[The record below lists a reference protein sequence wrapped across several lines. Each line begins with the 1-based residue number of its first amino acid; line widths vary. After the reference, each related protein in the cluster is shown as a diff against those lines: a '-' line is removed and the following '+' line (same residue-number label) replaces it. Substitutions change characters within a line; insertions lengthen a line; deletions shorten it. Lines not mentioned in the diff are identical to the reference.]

1 VYGAAFENGA
11 RPGDTFMDGD
21 VEIALGNG
29 TVWRPK
35 DGGEPSY
42 APMSLRD
49 GLAYSKNTITAQVM
63 QSVGPAR
70 VASLAQA
77 MGVRQSKLDAV
88 PSLALGTSPVTL
100 KEMVSAYG
108 TIANSGSYIEPL
120 LITSVEDRNGM
131 VLQTFQAK
139 PPEQALS
146 IPSSQVLLDVMRG
159 VIDRGTGTGI
169 RSRFGI
175 QADVAGKTGTT
186 QDNTDGWF
194 VLMHP
199 QLVAG
204 AWVGFNDN
212 RITLSDY
219 WGQGAHSALPI
230 VGDFF
235 QQSFRSKV
243 VDANARFEAPRGSVA
258 EEAPADPIGAWLS
271 SLFQGSSQ
279 PVTPRQPPAEEQVLP
294 AYPPPPANPP
304 PAPAGPGQRWEAI
317 PGARPAEPGTPGAAA
332 PPPTGVVI
340 GPPQGERRPQYIPL
354 PPVQGR

>member
-1 VYGAAFENGA
+1 
-11 RPGDTFMDGD
+11 
-21 VEIALGNG
+21 
-29 TVWRPK
+29 
-35 DGGEPSY
+35 
-42 APMSLRD
+42 MSLRD
-49 GLAYSKNTITAQVM
+49 GLVYSKNTITAQVM
-63 QSVGPAR
+63 QSVGPAK

-120 LITSVEDRNGM
+120 LITSVEDRNGK
-131 VLQTFQAK
+131 VLETFQALA
-139 PPEQALS
+139 PEQAVS
-146 IPSSQVLLDVMRG
+146 IPTAQLLVDVMRG
-159 VIDRGTGTGI
+159 VIDRGTGAGI

-212 RITLSDY
+212 RVTLSDY

-235 QQSFRSKV
+235 QQSLRSKV
-243 VDANARFEAPRGSVA
+243 VDPNARFEAPRGSSTQEPVI
-258 EEAPADPIGAWLS
+258 DQVNNWLS
-271 SLFQGSSQ
+271 GLFPGSSQ
-279 PVTPRQPPAEEQVLP
+279 PATPRQPPAEEQVLP
-294 AYPPPPANPP
+294 AYIPPPAGPP
-304 PAPAGPGQRWEAI
+304 PAPAGPDPRWEAI
-317 PGARPAEPGTPGAAA
+317 PGARPTGQPSPGAAA
-332 PPPTGVVI
+332 PPSTGVVI
-340 GPPQGERRPQYIPL
+340 GLPQGERAPQYVPL
-354 PPVQGR
+354 PPVQTR